1 MTLRIHWIVHFKQMN
16 YISVWVTS
24 WDKRNPEYA
33 KHWRQ
38 STRDEKR
45 PKQKNWNE
53 KQLIQENFLEK
64 KKFEIVLGNKVLHTE
79 CNDPRMTSTKLQ
91 QKKKKMKEFV
101 AGVGWGEKFRS
112 KHQMTSKGKTTQ
124 LLFIFISHEAKLYD
138 RRKSYNMRKSLLRRC
153 EPIFLITG
161 KINYFQIKYCF
172 PKSSLGTH

>member
-64 KKFEIVLGNKVLHTE
+64 KKIEIVLGNKVLHTE

-101 AGVGWGEKFRS
+101 AGVGWGEKFRHLGQNI
-112 KHQMTSKGKTTQ
+112 KWLQRERQ
-124 LLFIFISHEAKLYD
+124 LNYYS
-138 RRKSYNMRKSLLRRC
+138 SLLVMKQSFMT
-153 EPIFLITG
+153 EENHITCV
-161 KINYFQIKYCF
+161 KVSWEDVNQYF
-172 PKSSLGTH
+172 